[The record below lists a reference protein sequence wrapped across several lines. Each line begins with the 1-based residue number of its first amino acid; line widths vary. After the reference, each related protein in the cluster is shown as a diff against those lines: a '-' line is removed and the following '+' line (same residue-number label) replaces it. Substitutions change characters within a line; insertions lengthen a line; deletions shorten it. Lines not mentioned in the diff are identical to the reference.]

1 MYKKKSYSETGRKAF
16 CWLTRGKKEMKKC
29 VHHFNSVRLSIK
41 PAVLARLQVSVVLQG
56 VI

>member
-41 PAVLARLQVSVVLQG
+41 PGVLARLQVSVVLQG